1 MKKGM
6 QVRDAAYGNGVIV
19 DDAYTTETPLLVKF
33 ECGIIK
39 PFTADG
45 RYERLAKPTL
55 KTARM

>member
-6 QVRDAAYGNGVIV
+6 QVRDVAYGNGVIV
-19 DDAYTTETPLLVKF
+19 DDAYTAETPLLVKF